1 MCREM
6 QRHSIRLRGLV
17 ESSDSSV
24 WVLIP
29 KCTLTCKY
37 TGIQILMLC
46 IVDMLLTE
54 IIMPDALKYTY
65 SHVLSTY
72 I

>member
-1 MCREM
+1 M
-6 QRHSIRLRGLV
+6 QRHSIKLRGLL
-17 ESSDSSV
+17 ESSDSSI

-29 KCTLTCKY
+29 KCTLTYKY
-37 TGIQILMLC
+37 TGLQILMLC

-54 IIMPDALKYTY
+54 INMPGVLKYTY
-65 SHVLSTY
+65 SHVSTY